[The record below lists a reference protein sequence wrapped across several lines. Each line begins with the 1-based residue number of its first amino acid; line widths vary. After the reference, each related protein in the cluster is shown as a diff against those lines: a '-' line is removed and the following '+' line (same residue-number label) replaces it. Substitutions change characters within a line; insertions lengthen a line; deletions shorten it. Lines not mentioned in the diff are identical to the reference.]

1 MFEDETQ
8 GVKPVR
14 VTYREQLQEVVDD
27 LISMAESAR
36 HALRFATRALLEVDL
51 QLSEQVISDDVRL
64 DEIHDDLERR
74 CFMLLARQAP
84 VAGELRTV
92 VATLRMLTSLARM
105 GDLSAHVAKIARL
118 RYPEPAVPKP
128 MQPNFARMAEVAE
141 QMIVCATEAL
151 RTSDVSAAQEL
162 AAQDTEMDTLRR
174 TQFRI
179 LLGEDWSHGVEAAVD
194 VALLG
199 RYYERIADH
208 TVAISRQV
216 IYVVTG
222 ESPDGEDWP
231 RF

>member
-84 VAGELRTV
+84 VA
-92 VATLRMLTSLARM
+92 
-105 GDLSAHVAKIARL
+105 
-118 RYPEPAVPKP
+118 
-128 MQPNFARMAEVAE
+128 
-141 QMIVCATEAL
+141 
-151 RTSDVSAAQEL
+151 
-162 AAQDTEMDTLRR
+162 QDPDRR
-174 TQFRI
+174 P
-179 LLGEDWSHGVEAAVD
+179 S
-194 VALLG
+194 
-199 RYYERIADH
+199 
-208 TVAISRQV
+208 
-216 IYVVTG
+216 
-222 ESPDGEDWP
+222 
-231 RF
+231 

>member
-1 MFEDETQ
+1 MR
-8 GVKPVR
+8 GS
-14 VTYREQLQEVVDD
+14 YREQLQDVVDD
-27 LISMAESAR
+27 LLTMAEAAQ
-36 HALRFATRALLEVDL
+36 HALRYATRALLEVDL

-74 CFMLLARQAP
+74 CFLLLARQAP

-92 VATLRMLTSLARM
+92 VAALRMLTSLSRM
-105 GDLSAHVAKIARL
+105 GDLAAHIAKIARL
-118 RYPEPAVPKP
+118 RYPEPAVPEP
-128 MQPNFARMAEVAE
+128 LRPNIALMGDIADG
-141 QMIVCATEAL
+141 MTGCAIEAL
-151 RTSDVSAAQEL
+151 RTGDISAAQQL
-162 AAQDTEMDTLRR
+162 ADNDREMDDLRR
-174 TQFRI
+174 SQFRI
-179 LLGEDWSHGVEAAVD
+179 LLGESWSHGIEAAVD

-222 ESPDGEDWP
+222 ESPDGEEWA